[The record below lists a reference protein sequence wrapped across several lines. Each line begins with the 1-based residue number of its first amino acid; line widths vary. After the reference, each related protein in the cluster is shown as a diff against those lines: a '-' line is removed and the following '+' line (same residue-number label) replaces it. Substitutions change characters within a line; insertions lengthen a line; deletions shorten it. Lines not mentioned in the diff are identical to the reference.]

1 MGEQT
6 QATGKIKRTAA
17 SRRSSWHCVF
27 TRASPSLAVANR
39 WGGTSSLL
47 PLIVPI
53 DAAMLAGAGR
63 SAATAAVVNV
73 SIAADTTYI
82 VAGADNALM
91 L

>member
-6 QATGKIKRTAA
+6 QATGKIKITAA
-17 SRRSSWHCVF
+17 SRRSYWHCVF
-27 TRASPSLAVANR
+27 TKASLSLAVANR

-63 SAATAAVVNV
+63 SAATAAVVEV
-73 SIAADTTYI
+73 GIAVYITYW
-82 VAGADNALM
+82 AGTDDAL
-91 L
+91 LL